1 MAVSTPKQKLA
12 LRDVQGLRG
21 IDTNLRNLLQALV
34 ANQLYVYGHG
44 DNPAIFRDQY
54 NDELSSIIGSGD
66 TGLYSSATAT
76 SNYTM
81 ASTLNTLLVD
91 ANDRNITV
99 KLPKL
104 GGNKGKLYRIKRID
118 DSNNTVTIQ
127 GRSTST
133 IDGTTQTL
141 ERQWAWMAVEN
152 TGKTWHIMSKEDGL
166 SKEADDALI
175 LMQEQLRE
183 SQESLNNQLEIM
195 NMYLSEMVGDTI
207 EITEIELNKI

>member
-1 MAVSTPKQKLA
+1 LSVSTPKQKLA

-21 IDTNLRNLLQALV
+21 IDTNLRNLLQSLV
-34 ANQLYVYGHG
+34 SNQLYVFGNSG
-44 DNPAIFRDQY
+44 NPAIFKDQY
-54 NDELSSIIGSGD
+54 DDELSSIIGSGD
-66 TGLYSSATAT
+66 TNTYSSATCTAD
-76 SNYTM
+76 YTM
-81 ASTLNTLLVD
+81 GSNLNTLLVD
-91 ANDRNITV
+91 ASNGDITV

-118 DSNNTVTIQ
+118 SSDYTVTIQ

-141 ERQWAWMAVEN
+141 ERQWAWMTVEN
-152 TGKTWHIMSKEDGL
+152 TGKTWHIFSKEDGL

-183 SQESLNNQLEIM
+183 SQESLNNQLQIM

-207 EITEIELNKI
+207 EITEIELNEI